1 MASPVW
7 GMPRERKKQHKPNTI
22 FARILKGRLTCLEI
36 YRPPSI
42 SLSYHPTPLC
52 AFLKHSSQLC
62 PSLRLPSLTFKMCE
76 KIKMVYDCGHY
87 SGVEVW
93 KPPNPADCQ
102 AAVSANRRCQITN
115 TLLHCPTE
123 WATYRCKI
131 PGWCQGTLVCKL
143 KNLQES
149 GFSCCICNRRS
160 LGRECACSHPACI
173 NCETLIE

>member
-1 MASPVW
+1 
-7 GMPRERKKQHKPNTI
+7 
-22 FARILKGRLTCLEI
+22 
-36 YRPPSI
+36 
-42 SLSYHPTPLC
+42 
-52 AFLKHSSQLC
+52 
-62 PSLRLPSLTFKMCE
+62 MCE

-115 TLLHCPTE
+115 PLLHCPTE

-173 NCETLIE
+173 NCETLIDGIEVNNQPTYMQYEQPELQYTGYEGYERYEEYEGYEGDDEQVNANR